1 MCNVMQTL
9 SVQFDNSMN
18 RTQQTHHC
26 NCLFELLSFV
36 HLFCDETFSFLSV
49 SVQGDSFLVCRK
61 WRNTFP
67 VNICFSHFTRVWV
80 LRRGGDPR
88 YCRLLSAVTCGC
100 QVCNVDV
107 CCTNCLLGSCDSY
120 DEDLFP
126 CPAAAGIIMIIITQI
141 FRLASW
147 LRAPAHTTINMPTFG
162 AQPSASS

>member
-1 MCNVMQTL
+1 MQTL

-67 VNICFSHFTRVWV
+67 VNIDISHFTKVWV
-80 LRRGGDPR
+80 EEEEEIPDVAGCPQLWPVAAR
-88 YCRLLSAVTCGC
+88 SAM
-100 QVCNVDV
+100 
-107 CCTNCLLGSCDSY
+107 LM
-120 DEDLFP
+120 F
-126 CPAAAGIIMIIITQI
+126 AALI
-141 FRLASW
+141 ASW
-147 LRAPAHTTINMPTFG
+147 EAVIHMMRIYSRAQQ
-162 AQPSASS
+162 QPELLW